1 MKQKAPTIKGINS
14 FFKPISSTST
24 SNITGVENVNPYEEE
39 PIANNNIADQEVVAS
54 MEVAEQCRIG
64 STTYES
70 DPVSSNK
77 FGNSL
82 LIRTNKHNPF
92 IFWKVLINLASE
104 NIHTLSFYILESNCT
119 NSCKYGCTSN

>member
-14 FFKPISSTST
+14 FLKPISSTST

-82 LIRTNKHNPF
+82 RTSTTLLYSGRYLSTLPQRISIHYHF
-92 IFWKVLINLASE
+92 IFWRAIVQTAANMVVQATKA
-104 NIHTLSFYILESNCT
+104 
-119 NSCKYGCTSN
+119 